1 MSGSLTD
8 SLDERT
14 PATAVR
20 LDGPEGLAPLR
31 RRVRAMLADCPP
43 PVVIDVVLL
52 VDELAAS
59 ACATGFPPFEVRLS
73 RAGDVL
79 RVEVDGVGGAP
90 EPGIGTGV
98 LDAISTRW
106 GTGPRGVLWAE
117 RELRARTRFSSR

>member
-1 MSGSLTD
+1 MTD
-8 SLDERT
+8 SLEERT

-31 RRVRAMLADCPP
+31 RRVRAMLADCPA

-59 ACATGFPPFEVRLS
+59 ACVTAFPPFEVRLS
-73 RAGDVL
+73 RTADVL
-79 RVEVDGVGGAP
+79 RVEVDGVGGPP
-90 EPGIGTGV
+90 EPGIGIGV

-106 GTGPRGVLWAE
+106 GTGPDGVLWAE
-117 RELRARTRFSSR
+117 RELRSRLSRP